1 MNYKILYQGAFSML
15 EVELEQNESIKAE
28 SGAMVTMS
36 ENFDIDGKVDGGIG
50 KALARSFLSNEKFF
64 FQKIVATRGSG
75 KSLLAPG
82 VLGDIAAIDLSGEDY
97 IIQKDGFFAST
108 PKIDISTKV
117 QGIVKGLFSGEGF
130 FLLKASGFGKLF
142 VSSFGNIHEM
152 ELQPNEKVIIDNK
165 HLVAWRADMDYQITK
180 ASKSIWSSM
189 TSGEMLV
196 TKFTG
201 PGKVYIQSRNPEIM
215 VPTPKK

>member
-97 IIQKDGFFAST
+97 IRNHLKKLYFKKKVEQ
-108 PKIDISTKV
+108 IDIDSNLDK
-117 QGIVKGLFSGEGF
+117 KS
-130 FLLKASGFGKLF
+130 LLKARK
-142 VSSFGNIHEM
+142 E
-152 ELQPNEKVIIDNK
+152 ID
-165 HLVAWRADMDYQITK
+165 
-180 ASKSIWSSM
+180 
-189 TSGEMLV
+189 MLLEIL
-196 TKFTG
+196 TG
-201 PGKVYIQSRNPEIM
+201 DSHDED
-215 VPTPKK
+215 